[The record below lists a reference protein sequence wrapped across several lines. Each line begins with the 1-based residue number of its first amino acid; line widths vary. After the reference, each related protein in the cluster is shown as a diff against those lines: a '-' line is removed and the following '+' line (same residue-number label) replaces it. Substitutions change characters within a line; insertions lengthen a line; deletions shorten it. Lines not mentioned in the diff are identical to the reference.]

1 GAGGGGVF
9 VDKRGPV
16 QTRVLSRLI
25 AMIRFDGL
33 ACFTSTKHSFLVL
46 AVIPG
51 LGSGFALAAQVTVL
65 TSKAAGKQKGA
76 VIGTLSVAR
85 QSGLTISPTIFGAF
99 IQQGFSK
106 LGSIIPE
113 KLMQNGI
120 NPSDMPEEA
129 MHQIKGEGGYSNIQE
144 SIANIPDE

>member
-1 GAGGGGVF
+1 
-9 VDKRGPV
+9 
-16 QTRVLSRLI
+16 
-25 AMIRFDGL
+25 
-33 ACFTSTKHSFLVL
+33 
-46 AVIPG
+46 
-51 LGSGFALAAQVTVL
+51 
-65 TSKAAGKQKGA
+65 AGKQKGTA
-76 VIGTLSVAR
+76 IGTLSVAR
-85 QSGLTISPTIFGAF
+85 QIGLTISPTIFGAF

-144 SIANIPDE
+144 SIENIPDEDVQSALYQDFEEDEQLANQQVYLFASIITVLLFVIALIFLITFNKYV